1 MIIIR
6 KSASGIQNPDLGPQF
21 LGTAIIAN
29 PPKPPKIQS
38 FTETTHL
45 YSILLITPWSLL
57 QSIKGQFR
65 CYDKVKKMETKSLP
79 KKAKTL
85 PAYGSEHRGLDSQH
99 CLSCAMPVG
108 QTFLRAVLC
117 RRCPAL
123 PRDICVPSVR
133 ALLSESR

>member
-57 QSIKGQFR
+57 QSMKGQFR
-65 CYDKVKKMETKSLP
+65 CYDKVQKWRPKVFQRSQRLRLP
-79 KKAKTL
+79 TA
-85 PAYGSEHRGLDSQH
+85 
-99 CLSCAMPVG
+99 LSIVVWIASTVNVCAMPVG
-108 QTFLRAVLC
+108 ETFLRAVLC